1 MTSWI
6 KIQKYLRTVHTF
18 RNTPRVIVWRIVRSG
33 TFTFGR
39 GLGSI
44 LVRVLSYRGGLPAI
58 SQGINFN
65 ISICIISA
73 SYFDRIQV
81 HKQQQK
87 ADTFKKSAPH
97 LLLREEEGFIVS
109 AELPGWQRYKIYFN
123 CLRMNKFQ
131 TFKKSKTNEW
141 WTYLFFLFRHLV

>member
-1 MTSWI
+1 M
-6 KIQKYLRTVHTF
+6 
-18 RNTPRVIVWRIVRSG
+18 
-33 TFTFGR
+33 
-39 GLGSI
+39 
-44 LVRVLSYRGGLPAI
+44 LSYRGGLPAI

-109 AELPGWQRYKIYFN
+109 AELPGWQRYKMCFN

-131 TFKKSKTNEW
+131 TFKKSKTNKVVNLPPLPFPPFGLGVILKQPDSF
-141 WTYLFFLFRHLV
+141 YLKKHLQKKFAFWYHITSDRTVRN